1 MSAETLKVLIA
12 DDQPEICEILE
23 ALLSAE
29 GHVTRTAKN
38 GQEAVELASDFRPDI
53 VFLDIMMPVLDGF
66 AALEELLRRFPQVN
80 IVMMTACPEVEM
92 ITRAFKEGVIAF
104 LGKPFDMAA
113 IREILRTIRER
124 KATGYAAD
132 FPQRGYSQCG

>member
-1 MSAETLKVLIA
+1 MSGETLKVLIA

-23 ALLSAE
+23 ALLCAE

-38 GQEAVELASDFRPDI
+38 GREALELACDFRPDL

-66 AALEELLRRFPQVN
+66 AALEELLRRFPEVN
-80 IVMMTACPEVEM
+80 VVMMTACPEVEM

-113 IREILRTIRER
+113 IREILRAIRER
-124 KATGYAAD
+124 KDTGCAAD
-132 FPQRGYSQCG
+132 FPRQEYSQCG

>member
-1 MSAETLKVLIA
+1 MPGETLKVLIA
-12 DDQPEICEILE
+12 DDQPEVCEILE
-23 ALLSAE
+23 ALLGAE

-38 GQEAVELASDFRPDI
+38 GREAVDLACDFRPDL

-66 AALEELLRRFPQVN
+66 AALEELLRCLPEVN
-80 IVMMTACPEVEM
+80 VVMMTACPEVEM

-113 IREILRTIRER
+113 IREILRAIRE
-124 KATGYAAD
+124 KKDTGCAAD
-132 FPQRGYSQCG
+132 FLR